1 MHHYQSSLR
10 AVRTHFGFSQAH
22 LAHYLGIDRTLL
34 THAEANRRPLPITAT
49 WRLLP
54 LLSLLPPPRSAAPA
68 NPLPPD
74 PAEATPETLDAL
86 QWRLRVCRHEA
97 NMLDFKLGRQLPR
110 LLAAR
115 HRRVLTMLLA
125 ALPPQQPLPALLDTG
140 PPPAGWADRQ
150 AADAIT
156 DLARFGQQARA
167 LLEARRAGLRAE
179 AACLEKV
186 LA

>member
-1 MHHYQSSLR
+1 MHHHKSNLR
-10 AVRTHFGFSQAH
+10 AVRTHFGLNQIE
-22 LAHYLGIDRTLL
+22 LAHYLGIDRSLL
-34 THAEANRRPLPITAT
+34 AHAEANRRPLPITAT
-49 WRLLP
+49 WRLVP
-54 LLSLLPPPRSAAPA
+54 LLSLLPPPRGTASPD
-68 NPLPPD
+68 PLPPD

-115 HRRVLTMLLA
+115 HRRVLPKLLA
-125 ALPPQQPLPALLDTG
+125 ALPPQPPLPALLDIG

-150 AADAIT
+150 AADAAQ
-156 DLARFGQQARA
+156 DLVRFGQQARA
-167 LLEARRAGLRAE
+167 LLEARRAGLLAE
-179 AACLEKV
+179 AAYLENV